1 MTDQAQT
8 LAAAQTAA
16 SVTLRFA
23 DAVEKQLD
31 VAPGQLVL
39 DAAIEAGLALSY
51 QCRPGSCTSCIARLS
66 AGEADMRPGS
76 SSLMPSEKAAGQRL
90 LCLTEA
96 QTDCAFDLPYGSTSV
111 GAATKAHAF
120 INAVEHLAS
129 DVVRLELELA
139 EGDWLDF
146 KPGQFIQLEIPGT
159 GESRSYSIASTPADL
174 PKIDLL
180 IRLLPDG
187 LTSNWLRAQARADD
201 TVALAGPYGSFFLRP
216 APATAPQL
224 MIAGGTGL
232 APMLSM
238 IDTLR
243 TKPGRKPRIILSFGC
258 ASADQLFHQDA
269 LELRSQWMPGLE
281 TRLCIDRVA
290 DGGTAPEGIRLG
302 NPVAA
307 MLETP
312 LDPAST
318 AYLCGPPA
326 MVTAARD
333 ALIAAGLA
341 PENIHA
347 EQFVASH

>member
-1 MTDQAQT
+1 MTDQPYA
-8 LAAAQTAA
+8 LAAATAA
-16 SVTLRFA
+16 ARVTLRFT
-23 DAVEKQLD
+23 DGVEQQLD

-51 QCRPGSCTSCIARLS
+51 QCRSGSCTSCIARLS
-66 AGEADMRPGS
+66 TGEADMRPGS

-96 QTDCAFDLPYGSTSV
+96 QSDCAFDLPYESTSV
-111 GAATKAHAF
+111 GATTKVHAF

-139 EGDWLDF
+139 DGDWMDF

-159 GESRSYSIASTPADL
+159 GQSRSYSIASTPAEL
-174 PKIDLL
+174 PKIELL
-180 IRLLPDG
+180 IRLLADG
-187 LTSNWLRAQARADD
+187 LTSNWLRSEAKPDD
-201 TVALAGPYGSFFLRP
+201 AVALEGPYGSFFLRP
-216 APATAPQL
+216 APSHAPQL

-243 TKPGRKPRIILSFGC
+243 AKPGKKPRIILSFGC
-258 ASADQLFHQDA
+258 ASLEQLFHQEA

-281 TRLCIDRVA
+281 TRICIDWPPSEGA
-290 DGGTAPEGIRLG
+290 APAGLRLG

-326 MVTAARD
+326 MVAAARD
-333 ALIAAGLA
+333 ALIAAGLQ

>member
-1 MTDQAQT
+1 MTDQPHA
-8 LAAAQTAA
+8 LAASPTAA
-16 SVTLRFA
+16 KVTFRFS
-23 DAVEKQLD
+23 DGVEQALD

-39 DAAIEAGLALSY
+39 DAAIDAGLAVAY
-51 QCRPGSCTSCIARLS
+51 QCRSGSCTSCIAHLS
-66 AGEADMRPGS
+66 AGKADMRPGS

-96 QTDCAFDLPYGSTSV
+96 QSDCAFELPYDSTSV
-111 GAATKAHAF
+111 GTATRAHAF
-120 INAVEHLAS
+120 INAVERLAS

-139 EGDWLDF
+139 DGYWLDF
-146 KPGQFIQLEIPGT
+146 KPGQFIQLAIPGT
-159 GESRSYSIASTPADL
+159 DQSRSYSIASTPADL
-174 PKIDLL
+174 PKIELL

-187 LTSNWLRAQARADD
+187 LTSNWLRDHAKADD
-201 TVALAGPYGSFFLRP
+201 AVILEGPYGSFFLRP

-243 TKPGRKPRIILSFGC
+243 AKPGKKPRIILSFGC
-258 ASADQLFHQDA
+258 ATPDALFHQEP
-269 LELRSQWMPGLE
+269 LELRSQWMPSLE
-281 TRLCIDRVA
+281 TRISVDR
-290 DGGTAPEGIRLG
+290 GEPPEGVRLG
-302 NPVAA
+302 NPVTA

-312 LDPAST
+312 LDPASL

-326 MVTAARD
+326 MVAAARD

-347 EQFVASH
+347 EQFVASN